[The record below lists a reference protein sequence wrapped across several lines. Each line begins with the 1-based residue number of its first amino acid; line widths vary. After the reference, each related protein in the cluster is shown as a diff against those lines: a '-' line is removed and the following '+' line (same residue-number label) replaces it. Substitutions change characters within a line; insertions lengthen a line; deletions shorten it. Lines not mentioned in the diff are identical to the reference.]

1 MANTEKT
8 NELEMAP
15 SPLEKIVIK
24 IDDMEQSMGF
34 WYSLFAKRIVP
45 FLLYIIPVN
54 VILGRINGVIAPYF
68 PGVNL
73 NGTIL
78 LVSWIVV
85 MLGFLAITIFAPKAA
100 TVVEFVLGF
109 AYLFLAF
116 RFHLYNSA
124 LGYVILFWMI
134 IFLLVKTVFLVF
146 KIIRLKVAAGDE
158 KGVERDESGRIVRA
172 SEEEVFFV
180 KEDKNAEDE
189 IAAAASDDDVFF
201 VRDDKNTDDE
211 IAVASDDD
219 VLFVNEDKNA
229 ENEIAAAVSND
240 EVFFVSEDENAENEI
255 AAKVSDDE
263 VFFVKDDDD
272 KYREGMISESDN
284 DYFFG

>member
-1 MANTEKT
+1 MANNNKT

-15 SPLEKIVIK
+15 SPLEQLVIK

-34 WYSLFAKRIVP
+34 WYSLFGLRIVP

-54 VILGRINGVIAPYF
+54 VILGRINGVIAPFF

-180 KEDKNAEDE
+180 KEDKNAEE
-189 IAAAASDDDVFF
+189 EVAAAASDDDVFF
-201 VRDDKNTDDE
+201 V
-211 IAVASDDD
+211 
-219 VLFVNEDKNA
+219 NEDKNA
-229 ENEIAAAVSND
+229 GNEVATAVSND
-240 EVFFVSEDENAENEI
+240 EVFFISEDENAGNEV
-255 AAKVSDDE
+255 ATAVSNDE

-272 KYREGMISESDN
+272 KYKDGMISESDN